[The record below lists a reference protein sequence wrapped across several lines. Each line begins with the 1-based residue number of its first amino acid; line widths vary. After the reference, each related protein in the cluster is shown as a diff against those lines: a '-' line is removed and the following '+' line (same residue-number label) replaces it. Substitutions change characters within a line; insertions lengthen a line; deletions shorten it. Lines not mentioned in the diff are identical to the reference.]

1 MDRVKFIQSIESP
14 FDLASLC
21 NTYFD
26 QFMGL
31 YSLIPDL
38 DFTIYAHPNHPNA
51 DGEID
56 LRLSFQDEA
65 NCRLI
70 LENITNQLLQTSGL
84 LNMYNHQFH
93 VSVTMEESKVIKLI
107 VGK

>member
-21 NTYFD
+21 NIYFD

-31 YSLIPDL
+31 YSLIPDQ
-38 DFTIYAHPNHPNA
+38 DFTIYAHPDA
-51 DGEID
+51 DGAID
-56 LRLSFQDEA
+56 LRLLFQDEA

>member
-21 NTYFD
+21 NAYFD

-38 DFTIYAHPNHPNA
+38 DFTIYAHPNA
-51 DGEID
+51 DEEID
-56 LRLSFQDEA
+56 LRLLFQDEA